1 MKKKFNLGTNGDQ
14 KCFEHSVKK
23 EFETQE
29 ESVYAEEQSNSYMQ
43 ADEMVEVLEEVGE
56 GLDYYW
62 DHLREISGGNTG

>member
-43 ADEMVEVLEEVGE
+43 A
-56 GLDYYW
+56 
-62 DHLREISGGNTG
+62 H